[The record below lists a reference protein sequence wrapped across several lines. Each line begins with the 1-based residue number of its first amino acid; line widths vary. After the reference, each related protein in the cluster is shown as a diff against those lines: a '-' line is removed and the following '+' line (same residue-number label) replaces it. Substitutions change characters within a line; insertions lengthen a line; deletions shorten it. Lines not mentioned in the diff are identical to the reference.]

1 MAHNENLSEEFER
14 AMRDACAESARL
26 GYYPTYFIQMLDD
39 LGSVGAVKRLLSS
52 DEPQYYGLDRLW
64 DMEALRLSAE
74 AHVLQAKWA
83 PLFTEAERAEARRRL
98 DMYGCRP
105 RG

>member
-1 MAHNENLSEEFER
+1 MASIESLSREFEC

-26 GYYPTYFIQMLDD
+26 GYYPHLFIQMLDNR
-39 LGSVGAVKRLLSS
+39 GGVGAVKHLLSS
-52 DEPQYYGLDRLW
+52 DEPQYGLARLW
-64 DMEALRLSAE
+64 EMKALHLSAE

-98 DMYGCRP
+98 DMYGYRP

>member
-1 MAHNENLSEEFER
+1 MANGESLSRDFER
-14 AMRDACAESARL
+14 AMREACAESARL
-26 GYYPTYFIQMLDD
+26 GYYPHLFIQMLDERG
-39 LGSVGAVKRLLSS
+39 GSGAVKHLLSS
-52 DEPQYYGLDRLW
+52 DEIQYGLARLW
-64 DMEALRLSAE
+64 EMGALHLSAE

-98 DMYGCRP
+98 DMYEYRP

>member
-1 MAHNENLSEEFER
+1 MASIESLSREFER
-14 AMRDACAESARL
+14 AMRDACGESTEL
-26 GYYPTYFIQMLDD
+26 GYYPTYFIQMLNES
-39 LGSVGAVKRLLSS
+39 GGVGAVKRLLIS
-52 DEPQYYGLDRLW
+52 DEPQYGLVILW
-64 DMEALRLSAE
+64 EMEALHLSAE

-98 DMYGCRP
+98 EMYEYRP